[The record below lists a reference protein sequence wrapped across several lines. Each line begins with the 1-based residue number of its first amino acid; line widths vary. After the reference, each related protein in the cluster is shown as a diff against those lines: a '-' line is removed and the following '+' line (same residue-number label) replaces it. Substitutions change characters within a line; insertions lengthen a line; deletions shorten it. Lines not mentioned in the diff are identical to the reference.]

1 MHNVFRKPS
10 TGSLVALSVHPD
22 RIDIAKVLRNGAAPP
37 LVEICDSVQ
46 KKNSSLETLQ
56 TVRKDFRL
64 DKSRCCTL
72 LGVNQYQL
80 QLLDAP
86 SVPDAELKS
95 AVRWGLK
102 DMLDYPVETATVDV
116 ITIPAG
122 PNSTARGKSVY
133 VVSARN
139 SEIESVMKS
148 FLEAKLPLQV
158 IDVPELAQRNIAAL
172 LETEGR
178 GLALLNFDD
187 DGGLLT
193 FTAGGELYL
202 SRRIEVGS
210 LMLEQADAGRREQ
223 MFERITLELQ
233 RSLDHFDRQFSHI
246 PLTRV
251 MLGPLPENI
260 GLQAYLAKNLYVPV
274 ESVNLAGILDFGERT
289 EMRDPGY
296 QQRFMAVL
304 GAALRSEA
312 LQ

>member
-1 MHNVFRKPS
+1 MFRKPF
-10 TGSLVALSVHPD
+10 TGSLVALSVHQD
-22 RIDIAKVLRNGAAPP
+22 RIDIAKVSRNGAAPP

-46 KKNSSLETLQ
+46 KKGSSLETLQ
-56 TVRKDFRL
+56 AVRKDFRL
-64 DKSRCCTL
+64 DQSRCGTL
-72 LGVNQYQL
+72 LGASQYQL

-86 SVPDAELKS
+86 TVPDAELKA

-116 ITIPAG
+116 VLVPAG
-122 PNSTARGKSVY
+122 PNSAARGKSVY

-139 SEIESVMKS
+139 SEIESVMKA

-178 GLALLNFDD
+178 GLAFLSFDD
-187 DGGLLT
+187 EGGLLT

-202 SRRIEVGS
+202 SRRIEIGS
-210 LMLEQADAGRREQ
+210 LMLEQADPDRREQ

-246 PLTRV
+246 PLARM

-260 GLQAYLAKNLYVPV
+260 GLQAYLTKNLYVPV
-274 ESVNLAGILDFGERT
+274 ESVNLAGVLDFGERT
-289 EMRDPGY
+289 EMRDPGF
-296 QQRFMAVL
+296 QQRFMPVL
-304 GAALRSEA
+304 GAALRNEA
-312 LQ
+312 AQ

>member
-1 MHNVFRKPS
+1 MFRKPS

-22 RIDIAKVLRNGAAPP
+22 RVDIAKVTRNGAAPP

-56 TVRKDFRL
+56 AVRKDFRL
-64 DKSRCCTL
+64 DQNRCGTL
-72 LGVNQYQL
+72 LSASQYQL

-86 SVPDAELKS
+86 AVPDAELKS
-95 AVRWGLK
+95 AVRWSLK
-102 DMLDYPVETATVDV
+102 DLLDYPVETATIDV
-116 ITIPAG
+116 VMVPAG

-133 VVSARN
+133 AVSARN
-139 SEIESVMKS
+139 SAIESVMKT
-148 FLEAKLPLQV
+148 FLEAKLALQV

-187 DGGLLT
+187 EGGLLT

-210 LMLEQADAGRREQ
+210 LMLQQADHGRREQ
-223 MFERITLELQ
+223 LFERITLELQ
-233 RSLDHFDRQFSHI
+233 RSLDHFDRQFSHV
-246 PLTRV
+246 PLARV
-251 MLGPLPENI
+251 ALGPLAEDA

-274 ESVNLAGILDFGERT
+274 EAINLGGILDFGERT
-289 EMRDPGY
+289 EMREAGY
-296 QQRFMAVL
+296 QQRFMPVL
-304 GAALRSEA
+304 GAALRNGMT
-312 LQ
+312 Q

>member
-1 MHNVFRKPS
+1 MFRKPL
-10 TGSLVALSVHPD
+10 TGSLVALSVHQD

-37 LVEICDSVQ
+37 LVEICESVQ
-46 KKNSSLETLQ
+46 RKNSSLETLQ
-56 TVRKDFRL
+56 AVRKDFRL
-64 DKSRCCTL
+64 DQSRCGTL
-72 LGVNQYQL
+72 LGTRQYQL

-102 DMLDYPVETATVDV
+102 DMLDYPVETATVDMV
-116 ITIPAG
+116 MVPAG

-133 VVSARN
+133 AVSAKN
-139 SEIESVMKS
+139 SEIESVMKT
-148 FLEAKLPLQV
+148 FLEAKLSLQV
-158 IDVPELAQRNIAAL
+158 IDVPELAQRNVATL
-172 LETEGR
+172 FETEGR
-178 GLALLNFDD
+178 GLAMLAFDEE
-187 DGGLLT
+187 GGLLT

-233 RSLDHFDRQFSHI
+233 RSLDHFDRQFSHV
-246 PLTRV
+246 PLARV
-251 MLGPLPENI
+251 MLGPLPESI

-274 ESVNLAGILDFGERT
+274 ESLNLFSVLDFGERI

-296 QQRFMAVL
+296 QQRYIAVL
-304 GAALRSEA
+304 GAALRSETV
-312 LQ
+312 Q

>member
-1 MHNVFRKPS
+1 MFRKPL

-22 RIDIAKVLRNGAAPP
+22 RVDIAKVSRNGAAPP

-46 KKNSSLETLQ
+46 RKGSSLETLQ
-56 TVRKDFRL
+56 ALRKDFRL
-64 DKSRCCTL
+64 DQSRCGTV
-72 LGVNQYQL
+72 LGATQYQL

-86 SVPDAELKS
+86 VVPDAEMKS

-102 DMLDYPVETATVDV
+102 DMLDYPVETATIDV
-116 ITIPAG
+116 VLVPAG
-122 PNSTARGKSVY
+122 PNSKARGKSAY

-139 SEIESVMKS
+139 SEIESVMKV
-148 FLEAKLPLQV
+148 FLEAKLPLRV

-178 GLALLNFDD
+178 GLAFLSFDD
-187 DGGLLT
+187 EGGLLT

-210 LMLEQADAGRREQ
+210 SMLEQADPERREQ

-246 PLTRV
+246 PLARV
-251 MLGPLPENI
+251 LLGPLPENI
-260 GLQAYLAKNLYVPV
+260 GLHIYLAKNLYVPV
-274 ESVNLAGILDFGERT
+274 ESVNLSEVLDFGERT
-289 EMRDPGY
+289 EMRDSGY

-312 LQ
+312 AQ

>member
-1 MHNVFRKPS
+1 MFRKPF
-10 TGSLVALSVHPD
+10 TGSLVALSVRQD
-22 RIDIAKVLRNGAAPP
+22 RIDIAKVSRNGGAPP

-46 KKNSSLETLQ
+46 RKNSSLETLHA
-56 TVRKDFRL
+56 VRKDFRL
-64 DKSRCCTL
+64 DQSRCGTL
-72 LGVNQYQL
+72 LGASQYQL

-86 SVPDAELKS
+86 SVPEAELKS

-116 ITIPAG
+116 VMVPAG

-133 VVSARN
+133 AVSAKN
-139 SEIESVMKS
+139 SEIESVMKT

-172 LETEGR
+172 FETEGR
-178 GLALLNFDD
+178 GLALLAFDD
-187 DGGLLT
+187 EGGLLT

-210 LMLEQADAGRREQ
+210 LMLEQADADRREQ

-233 RSLDHFDRQFSHI
+233 RSLDHFDRQFSHV
-246 PLTRV
+246 PLARV

-274 ESVNLAGILDFGERT
+274 ESVNLSSVLDFGERT

-296 QQRFMAVL
+296 QQRYIAVL
-304 GAALRSEA
+304 GAALRSETV
-312 LQ
+312 Q